1 MADENNNIE
10 QKISLTYD
18 TNAETTAGE
27 VQQLNT
33 AIDNTTQS
41 QNENTVAIQKN
52 EQAQKSFKTQLREA
66 NQELLKVSQ
75 TFGET
80 SREAVQAAKKVA
92 DLKDQMQFSKDLVD
106 NFNPDQKFKAL
117 GAATQI
123 AATATSGLIS
133 GMALFGD
140 QSEDTEKALLKV
152 QSAMAFSDAIS
163 GLSNLGDQWKTLKTV
178 IGSSTIVTAAN
189 TAATTVATY
198 ATKIFGVTAETTAV
212 GFKVLR
218 GAIIATGIG
227 ALGIAIVALI
237 QNFDSIK
244 AAILKAVPG
253 LQGIADVI
261 GNIVQSVTDFVGAT
275 SEADR
280 QLDLAKSKAKQ
291 QLELNKKYLQEHE
304 SQLNEVT
311 KKKIEAKNKYLEVVA
326 EEGKATAEFARE
338 TNRQI
343 AKVDADAQAEKE
355 KKAKEISDKAEE
367 NRKAER
373 LRLKKE
379 REDEAKRLE
388 KERQDEMMASAKQA
402 LDIVTRLRESQETPA
417 QKAEREYKE
426 EKLIL
431 EKNNLSTAE
440 LTKIHL
446 QNLAK
451 ITSDE
456 NAIKIAK
463 EDAEWL
469 RQQEL
474 TLEKKEYDKLVLT
487 QKFDAEYLAAEGNAE
502 LQKQLKIKLD
512 KDLADID
519 KQSKDE
525 QVKQEENKNQAIA
538 SSKANLNNIIS
549 GLETTG
555 LAKTKAGQAISKA
568 IALTQIGI
576 DSAVAISK
584 ASTLANAEG
593 VAAQLAFPTV
603 PGIGTI
609 ARVLSY
615 TSTALSV
622 AANIA
627 KAKQLLSSGGN
638 AGGSSG
644 GGGGATGGGATGASA
659 SPTVGFQTSSENQIA
674 TTIASNQQEQPPIK
688 AFVVSTEVSTAQAID
703 RNKIT
708 SNSLGGG

>member
-1 MADENNNIE
+1 MEENNIE

-18 TNAETTAGE
+18 TNAETTAKE
-27 VQQLNT
+27 VGTLT
-33 AIDNTTQS
+33 SAIDNTTQA
-41 QNENTVAIQKN
+41 QNENATATQKN

-80 SREAVQAAKKVA
+80 SKEAVTAAKKVA

-123 AATATSGLIS
+123 AATATSGLVS

-140 QSEDTEKALLKV
+140 QSADTEKALLKV
-152 QSAMAFSDAIS
+152 QAAMAFSDAIS
-163 GLSNLGDQWKTLKTV
+163 GLSNLGDQWKTLKAV

-227 ALGIAIVALI
+227 ALGIALVALI

-244 AAILKAVPG
+244 SAILNTVPG
-253 LQGIADVI
+253 LKNVADTI
-261 GNIVQSVTDFVGAT
+261 GNIVNSVTDFVGAT

-291 QLELNKKYLQEHE
+291 QLEANKKYLQEHE
-304 SQLNEVT
+304 SQLSEVT
-311 KKKIEAKNKYLEVVA
+311 KAKIEAKNKYLEVVA

-367 NRKAER
+367 KRKEQRAKE
-373 LRLKKE
+373 KKE

-402 LDIVTRLRESQETPA
+402 LDIVTRLRESQESPA

-426 EKLIL
+426 EKLVL

-440 LTKIHL
+440 LTKVHL

-451 ITSDE
+451 IKEEDKAKSDAE
-456 NAIKIAK
+456 QKIKDDKKK
-463 EDAEWL
+463 EDDAKILEQDKAVADGKAAIQEQSFQVAEKGL
-469 RQQEL
+469 ALLQSLGIKNKAIQKGLLIAESATGIARIV
-474 TLEKKEYDKLVLT
+474 TST
-487 QKFDAEYLAAEGNAE
+487 QAANAADTAAAALMGPAGVPYLAT
-502 LQKQLKIKLD
+502 KK
-512 KDLADID
+512 
-519 KQSKDE
+519 
-525 QVKQEENKNQAIA
+525 V
-538 SSKANLNNIIS
+538 LNTVS
-549 GLETTG
+549 
-555 LAKTKAGQAISKA
+555 AG
-568 IALTQIGI
+568 IGI
-576 DSAVAISK
+576 
-584 ASTLANAEG
+584 
-593 VAAQLAFPTV
+593 
-603 PGIGTI
+603 
-609 ARVLSY
+609 
-615 TSTALSV
+615 

-627 KAKQLLSSGGN
+627 ATAKALSALGG
-638 AGGSSG
+638 GGSAGSGASVGGSG
-644 GGGGATGGGATGASA
+644 GGASA
-659 SPTVGFQTSSENQIA
+659 MPAVGFQTSSENQIA
-674 TTIASNQQEQPPIK
+674 TTINSNQQEAPIVK
-688 AFVVSTEVSTAQAID
+688 AYVVSSDVSTAQAID
-703 RNKIT
+703 RNKVE

>member
-18 TNAETTAGE
+18 TNADAVAGE

-41 QNENTVAIQKN
+41 QNENNVAT
-52 EQAQKSFKTQLREA
+52 QKSEQNLKTFKTQLREA

-80 SREAVQAAKKVA
+80 SKEAVQAAKKVA

-123 AATATSGLIS
+123 ATTATSGLVS

-140 QSEDTEKALLKV
+140 QSEDTQKTLLKV
-152 QSAMAFSDAIS
+152 QAAMAFSDAVS

-178 IGSSTIVTAAN
+178 IASSTIVTAAN
-189 TAATTVATY
+189 TAATTVATA
-198 ATKIFGVTAETTAV
+198 ATKLFGITAETTAV
-212 GFKVLR
+212 GFKVLK

-227 ALGIAIVALI
+227 ALGIAIVALV

-244 AAILKAVPG
+244 KAVLNAVPG
-253 LQGIADVI
+253 LQSIADTI

-338 TNRQI
+338 TNRQL
-343 AKVDADAQAEKE
+343 AKIDKEAQEEKD
-355 KKAKEISDKAEE
+355 KKAKELAEKEAEKRKKEQEEAKKKAEE
-367 NRKAER
+367 AKKLEEQ
-373 LRLKKE
+373 RLKEFNEFQIAVNNAEFEQRAINNENKQAQIDELNEITAKQSETEEADINKNLKNKE
-379 REDEAKRLE
+379 EEAK
-388 KERQDEMMASAKQA
+388 
-402 LDIVTRLRESQETPA
+402 
-417 QKAEREYKE
+417 
-426 EKLIL
+426 
-431 EKNNLSTAE
+431 
-440 LTKIHL
+440 
-446 QNLAK
+446 
-451 ITSDE
+451 
-456 NAIKIAK
+456 KIA
-463 EDAEWL
+463 DF
-469 RQQEL
+469 
-474 TLEKKEYDKLVLT
+474 EK
-487 QKFDAEYLAAEGNAE
+487 QKD
-502 LQKQLKIKLD
+502 D
-512 KDLADID
+512 
-519 KQSKDE
+519 
-525 QVKQEENKNQAIA
+525 AIA
-538 SSKANLNNIIS
+538 SSKENLTNIIS
-549 GLETTG
+549 GLEATG
-555 LAKTKAGQAISKA
+555 LAKTKAGQALAKTM
-568 IALTQIGI
+568 ALAQIGI

-584 ASTLANAEG
+584 ASTLANSEG

-603 PGIGTI
+603 PGIGTV

-627 KAKQLLSSGGN
+627 KAKQLLSGGGSASGSSSGGSGGN
-638 AGGSSG
+638 TSNG
-644 GGGGATGGGATGASA
+644 GGQSAT
-659 SPTVGFQTSSENQIA
+659 PTVGFQTSSENQIA
-674 TTIASNQQEQPPIK
+674 TTISNNQQEQPPIK
-688 AFVVSTEVSTAQAID
+688 AFVVSAEVSTAQAID

-708 SNSLGGG
+708 ANSLGN

>member
-18 TNAETTAGE
+18 TNADAVAGE

-41 QNENTVAIQKN
+41 QNENTVAT
-52 EQAQKSFKTQLREA
+52 QKSEQNLKTFKTQLREA

-80 SREAVQAAKKVA
+80 SKEAVQAAKKVA
-92 DLKDQMQFSKDLVD
+92 DLKDQMQFSKELVD

-123 AATATSGLIS
+123 ATTATSGLVS

-140 QSEDTEKALLKV
+140 QSEDTQKTLLKV
-152 QSAMAFSDAIS
+152 QAAMAFSDAVS

-178 IGSSTIVTAAN
+178 IASSTIVTAAN
-189 TAATTVATY
+189 TAATTVATA
-198 ATKIFGVTAETTAV
+198 ATKLFGVTAETTAV
-212 GFKVLR
+212 GFKVLK

-244 AAILKAVPG
+244 KAILNTIPG
-253 LQGIADVI
+253 LSGIAETI

-343 AKVDADAQAEKE
+343 AKADAEAQAEKD
-355 KKAKEISDKAEE
+355 KKAKEAQDRIDEKRRQQRAKEKAE
-367 NRKAER
+367 NER
-373 LRLKKE
+373 LAKE
-379 REDEAKRLE
+379 QLDA
-388 KERQDEMMASAKQA
+388 DMASAKQA
-402 LDIVTRLRESQETPA
+402 LDIVNKLKENKETPSEKL
-417 QKAEREYKE
+417 QREYE
-426 EKLIL
+426 AEKLVL
-431 EKNNLSTAE
+431 EANNLSTEE
-440 LTKIHL
+440 LTKQHL
-446 QNLAK
+446 EKLALIQK
-451 ITSDE
+451 ESDD
-456 NAIKIAK
+456 KIAADKKAADEKKAEEDKAKKDK
-463 EDAEWL
+463 ED
-469 RQQEL
+469 
-474 TLEKKEYDKLVLT
+474 K
-487 QKFDAEYLAAEGNAE
+487 DAVE
-502 LQKQLKIKLD
+502 
-512 KDLADID
+512 
-519 KQSKDE
+519 
-525 QVKQEENKNQAIA
+525 QEERKNQAIA
-538 SSKANLNNIIS
+538 NSKANLNNIIS
-549 GLETTG
+549 GLEATG
-555 LAKTKAGQAISKA
+555 LAKTKAGQALAKTM
-568 IALTQIGI
+568 ALAQIGI

-603 PGIGTI
+603 PGIGTV

-627 KAKQLLSSGGN
+627 KAKQLLSGGGSASGS
-638 AGGSSG
+638 SSG
-644 GGGGATGGGATGASA
+644 GGGGNTSNGGGQSAT
-659 SPTVGFQTSSENQIA
+659 PTVGFQTSSENQIA
-674 TTIASNQQEQPPIK
+674 TTISNNQQEQPPIK

-708 SNSLGGG
+708 ANSLGN

>member
-41 QNENTVAIQKN
+41 QNKNTVAIQKN
-52 EQAQKSFKTQLREA
+52 ENAQKSFKTQLREA

-123 AATATSGLIS
+123 AATATSGLVS

-140 QSEDTEKALLKV
+140 QSADTEKALLKV
-152 QSAMAFSDAIS
+152 QAAMAFSDAVS

-244 AAILKAVPG
+244 SAILNTIPG
-253 LQGIADVI
+253 LKGISETI
-261 GNIVQSVTDFVGAT
+261 GNIVNSVTDFVGAT

-280 QLDLAKSKAKQ
+280 QLDLAKSKAKT

-304 SQLNEVT
+304 SQLSEVT
-311 KKKIEAKNKYLEVVA
+311 KAKIEAKNKYLEVVA

-367 NRKAER
+367 KRKEQRAKER
-373 LRLKKE
+373 KE
-379 REDEAKRLE
+379 RE
-388 KERQDEMMASAKQA
+388 DEMMASAKQA
-402 LDIVTRLRESQETPA
+402 LGIVTRLRESQETPA

-426 EKLIL
+426 EKLVL

-440 LTKIHL
+440 LTRIYL

-451 ITSDE
+451 ITADE

-463 EDAEWL
+463 EDEEWL
-469 RQQEL
+469 KLQEL
-474 TLEKKEYDKLVLT
+474 TLEKNEYDKLVLT

-502 LQKQLKIKLD
+502 LQKEIKKKLG
-512 KDLADID
+512 KDID
-519 KQSKDE
+519 KIDKETKDKEIENE
-525 QVKQEENKNQAIA
+525 QAVADAKKSIQEATF
-538 SSKANLNNIIS
+538 NNIS
-549 GLETTG
+549 GGIG
-555 LAKTKAGQAISKA
+555 LLKGIFEKNKAIQKGLLIAESAVGIAKTIINTQASNAAFTLKYALLPGGQLLTSKA
-568 IALTQIGI
+568 ILQNNISAGIGI
-576 DSAVAISK
+576 
-584 ASTLANAEG
+584 ASNI
-593 VAAQLAFPTV
+593 AATAK
-603 PGIGTI
+603 
-609 ARVLSY
+609 
-615 TSTALSV
+615 ALS
-622 AANIA
+622 A
-627 KAKQLLSSGGN
+627 LGGGS
-638 AGGSSG
+638 AGSSSG
-644 GGGGATGGGATGASA
+644 GGVTGSGGGASE

-674 TTIASNQQEQPPIK
+674 TTISNNQQEQKPIK

-703 RNKIT
+703 RNKVT
-708 SNSLGGG
+708 ANSLGGG

>member
-41 QNENTVAIQKN
+41 QNKNTVAIQKN
-52 EQAQKSFKTQLREA
+52 ENAQKSFKTQLREA

-123 AATATSGLIS
+123 AATATSGLVS

-140 QSEDTEKALLKV
+140 QSADTERALLKV

-244 AAILKAVPG
+244 SAILNTIPG
-253 LQGIADVI
+253 LKGISETI
-261 GNIVQSVTDFVGAT
+261 GNIVNSVTDFVGAT

-280 QLDLAKSKAKQ
+280 QLDLAKSKAKT

-304 SQLNEVT
+304 SQLSEVT
-311 KKKIEAKNKYLEVVA
+311 KAKIEAKNKYLEVVA

-367 NRKAER
+367 KRKEQRA
-373 LRLKKE
+373 KE
-379 REDEAKRLE
+379 RKEGEDEAKRLE
-388 KERQDEMMASAKQA
+388 KEREDEMMASAKQA
-402 LDIVTRLRESQETPA
+402 LGIVTRLRESQETPA

-426 EKLIL
+426 EKLVL

-440 LTKIHL
+440 LTRIYL

-451 ITSDE
+451 ITADE

-463 EDAEWL
+463 EDEEWL
-469 RQQEL
+469 KLQEL
-474 TLEKKEYDKLVLT
+474 TLEKNEYDKLVLT

-502 LQKQLKIKLD
+502 LQKEIKKKLG
-512 KDLADID
+512 KDID
-519 KQSKDE
+519 KIDKETKDKEIENE
-525 QVKQEENKNQAIA
+525 QAVADAKKSIQEATF
-538 SSKANLNNIIS
+538 NNIS
-549 GLETTG
+549 GGIG
-555 LAKTKAGQAISKA
+555 LLKGIFEKNKAIQKGLLIAESAVGIAKTIINTQASNAAFTLKYALLPGGQLLTSKA
-568 IALTQIGI
+568 ILQNNISAGIGI
-576 DSAVAISK
+576 
-584 ASTLANAEG
+584 ASNI
-593 VAAQLAFPTV
+593 AATAK
-603 PGIGTI
+603 
-609 ARVLSY
+609 
-615 TSTALSV
+615 ALS
-622 AANIA
+622 A
-627 KAKQLLSSGGN
+627 LGGGS
-638 AGGSSG
+638 AGSSSG
-644 GGGGATGGGATGASA
+644 GGVTGSGGGASE

-674 TTIASNQQEQPPIK
+674 TTISNNQQEQKPIK

-703 RNKIT
+703 RNKVT
-708 SNSLGGG
+708 ANSLGGG

>member
-1 MADENNNIE
+1 MADDLNNIE

-41 QNENTVAIQKN
+41 QNENTVATQKN
-52 EQAQKSFKTQLREA
+52 EQAQKTFKTQLREA

-80 SREAVQAAKKVA
+80 SKEAVQAAKKVA

-123 AATATSGLIS
+123 AATATSGLVS

-140 QSEDTEKALLKV
+140 QSEDTQKALLKV
-152 QSAMAFSDAIS
+152 QAAMAFSDAVS

-178 IGSSTIVTAAN
+178 IASSTIVTAAN

-198 ATKIFGVTAETTAV
+198 ATKLFGVTAETTAV
-212 GFKVLR
+212 GFKVLK

-227 ALGIAIVALI
+227 ALGIALVALI

-244 AAILKAVPG
+244 SAILNTIPG
-253 LQGIADVI
+253 LKGISETI

-304 SQLNEVT
+304 SQLSEVT

-343 AKVDADAQAEKE
+343 AKADADAQAEKE
-355 KKAKEISDKAEE
+355 KKAKEISDKASEK
-367 NRKAER
+367 RKEQRAKER
-373 LRLKKE
+373 KE

-402 LDIVTRLRESQETPA
+402 LDIVTRLRESQESPA
-417 QKAEREYKE
+417 QKAEREYQE
-426 EKLIL
+426 EKLVL
-431 EKNNLSTAE
+431 EKNNLSAEE
-440 LTKIHL
+440 LTRIHL
-446 QNLAK
+446 ENLAK
-451 ITSDE
+451 IQKESDDADKKRQDDLLAELDADADKQIETEQALADAKLSIQNAQLDNVSRGIGLLQSLGIKNKAIQKGLVIAE
-456 NAIKIAK
+456 NAAGIAK
-463 EDAEWL
+463 TVINTMAANAKA
-469 RQQEL
+469 L
-474 TLEKKEYDKLVLT
+474 TLGPVLAPPT
-487 QKFDAEYLAAEGNAE
+487 ILA
-502 LQKQLKIKLD
+502 
-512 KDLADID
+512 
-519 KQSKDE
+519 
-525 QVKQEENKNQAIA
+525 
-538 SSKANLNNIIS
+538 NNIS
-549 GLETTG
+549 
-555 LAKTKAGQAISKA
+555 AG
-568 IALTQIGI
+568 IGI
-576 DSAVAISK
+576 A
-584 ASTLANAEG
+584 T
-593 VAAQLAFPTV
+593 
-603 PGIGTI
+603 
-609 ARVLSY
+609 
-615 TSTALSV
+615 SV
-622 AANIA
+622 AATA
-627 KAKQLLSSGGN
+627 KALSALGGGG
-638 AGGSSG
+638 GGSSSTSLPSG
-644 GGGGATGGGATGASA
+644 GGGGASAT
-659 SPTVGFQTSSENQIA
+659 PTVGFQTSSENQIA

-703 RNKIT
+703 RNKVT
-708 SNSLGGG
+708 ANSLGGG

>member
-1 MADENNNIE
+1 MAEENNNIE

-123 AATATSGLIS
+123 AATATSGLVS

-140 QSEDTEKALLKV
+140 QSADTERALLKV
-152 QSAMAFSDAIS
+152 QAAMAFSDAIS

-244 AAILKAVPG
+244 SAILNTIPG
-253 LQGIADVI
+253 LKGISETI
-261 GNIVQSVTDFVGAT
+261 GNIVNSVTDFVGAT

-280 QLDLAKSKAKQ
+280 QLDLAKSKAKT

-304 SQLNEVT
+304 SQLSEVT
-311 KKKIEAKNKYLEVVA
+311 KAKIEAKNKYLEVVA

-355 KKAKEISDKAEE
+355 KKAKEISDKASEK
-367 NRKAER
+367 RKEQRAKER
-373 LRLKKE
+373 KE

-402 LDIVTRLRESQETPA
+402 LEIVNQLRESQETPA
-417 QKAEREYKE
+417 EKENREYQ
-426 EKLIL
+426 EKKTIL
-431 EKNNLSTAE
+431 EANNLSTEE
-440 LTKIHL
+440 LTKVHL
-446 QNLAK
+446 QNLAN
-451 ITSDE
+451 IE
-456 NAIKIAK
+456 K
-463 EDAEWL
+463 EDSDKKIEE
-469 RQQEL
+469 QKKKDE
-474 TLEKKEYDKLVLT
+474 EKKALE
-487 QKFDAEYLAAEGNAE
+487 
-502 LQKQLKIKLD
+502 D
-512 KDLADID
+512 KDLKDKEEAAKKIADFE
-519 KQSKDE
+519 KQKDD
-525 QVKQEENKNQAIA
+525 AIA

-555 LAKTKAGQAISKA
+555 IAKTKAGQAISKA

-644 GGGGATGGGATGASA
+644 GGGGTTGGGATGASA

-674 TTIASNQQEQPPIK
+674 TTISNNQQEQPPIK

-703 RNKIT
+703 RNKVT
-708 SNSLGGG
+708 ANSLGGG

>member
-41 QNENTVAIQKN
+41 QNENTVATQKN
-52 EQAQKSFKTQLREA
+52 EQSIKTFKTQLREA

-80 SREAVQAAKKVA
+80 SKEAVQAAKKVA

-123 AATATSGLIS
+123 ASTATSGLVS

-140 QSEDTEKALLKV
+140 QSEDTQKQLLKV
-152 QSAMAFSDAIS
+152 QAAMAFSDAVS

-178 IGSSTIVTAAN
+178 IASSTIVTAAN
-189 TAATTVATY
+189 TAATTVATA
-198 ATKIFGVTAETTAV
+198 ATKLFGVTANTTAV

-227 ALGIAIVALI
+227 ALGIAIVALV

-244 AAILKAVPG
+244 KAILNTIPG
-253 LQGIADVI
+253 LSGIAETI

-326 EEGKATAEFARE
+326 EEGKATAEFAKE

-343 AKVDADAQAEKE
+343 AKADADAQAEKE
-355 KKAKEISDKAEE
+355 KKAKELQDKANEK
-367 NRKAER
+367 RKQQRDKEKSERER
-373 LRLKKE
+373 LAKE
-379 REDEAKRLE
+379 QLDA
-388 KERQDEMMASAKQA
+388 DMASAKQA
-402 LDIVTRLRESQETPA
+402 LDIVNQLRESQETPA
-417 QKAEREYKE
+417 EKENREYQ
-426 EKLIL
+426 EKKTIL
-431 EKNNLSTAE
+431 EANNLSTEE
-440 LTKIHL
+440 LTKVHL
-446 QNLAK
+446 ENLTKIQKESDEKIAADKKASDEKKAEEDKLKRDKEIADEQAVADAKLAILNGQLDNIANGSKLLQSLGIKNKAIQKSLLIAESAAGIAK
-451 ITSDE
+451 IVVNTQAANS
-456 NAIKIAK
+456 AAK
-463 EDAEWL
+463 LKYAL
-469 RQQEL
+469 L
-474 TLEKKEYDKLVLT
+474 PGGV
-487 QKFDAEYLAAEGNAE
+487 ALAAAE
-502 LQKQLKIKLD
+502 T
-512 KDLADID
+512 
-519 KQSKDE
+519 
-525 QVKQEENKNQAIA
+525 VM
-538 SSKANLNNIIS
+538 NNVS
-549 GLETTG
+549 
-555 LAKTKAGQAISKA
+555 AG
-568 IALTQIGI
+568 IGI
-576 DSAVAISK
+576 ATNI
-584 ASTLANAEG
+584 
-593 VAAQLAFPTV
+593 AATAK
-603 PGIGTI
+603 
-609 ARVLSY
+609 
-615 TSTALSV
+615 ALS
-622 AANIA
+622 A
-627 KAKQLLSSGGN
+627 LGGGG
-638 AGGSSG
+638 GGSSSTSLPSG
-644 GGGGATGGGATGASA
+644 GGGGASV

-674 TTIASNQQEQPPIK
+674 TTISNNQKEQPPIK

-708 SNSLGGG
+708 ANSLGGG

>member
-1 MADENNNIE
+1 MEENNIE

-18 TNAETTAGE
+18 TNAETTAKE
-27 VQQLNT
+27 VGTLTT
-33 AIDNTTQS
+33 AIDNTTQA
-41 QNENTVAIQKN
+41 QNENTVATDKN
-52 EQAQKSFKTQLREA
+52 SQNLKSFKTQLREA

-80 SREAVQAAKKVA
+80 SKEAVQAAKKVA
-92 DLKDQMQFSKDLVD
+92 DLKDQMGFAKDLVD

-123 AATATSGLIS
+123 AATATSGLVS

-140 QSEDTEKALLKV
+140 QSEDTEKAILKV
-152 QSAMAFSDAIS
+152 QAAMAFSDAIS

-178 IGSSTIVTAAN
+178 ISGSTIVTAAN
-189 TAATTVATY
+189 TAATTVATA
-198 ATKIFGVTAETTAV
+198 ATKLFGVTANTTAV

-227 ALGIAIVALI
+227 ALGIAIVALV

-244 AAILKAVPG
+244 KAILNTVPG
-253 LQGIADVI
+253 LQGIADTI
-261 GNIVQSVTDFVGAT
+261 GTIVQTVTDFVGAT

-343 AKVDADAQAEKE
+343 AKADADAQAEKE

-367 NRKAER
+367 KRKEQRAKE
-373 LRLKKE
+373 KKE

-402 LDIVTRLRESQETPA
+402 LDIVTRLRESQESPA
-417 QKAEREYKE
+417 QKAEREYQE
-426 EKLIL
+426 EKLVL
-431 EKNNLSTAE
+431 ENNNLSTEE
-440 LTKIHL
+440 LTRIHL

-469 RQQEL
+469 KQQEL
-474 TLEKKEYDKLVLT
+474 TLEKNEYDKLVLT

-502 LQKQLKIKLD
+502 LQKQLKIKLNQ
-512 KDLADID
+512 DLADID
-519 KQSKDE
+519 KETSDKEIENAKAVQDAKFQMAQDGLNLVSSISELFAGKSE
-525 QVKQEENKNQAIA
+525 KQAKKAFEIQKAVSLASAVMSGIEGTQNAYTTAQKSPIKAAIPAFPLIQA
-538 SSKANLNNIIS
+538 
-549 GLETTG
+549 G
-555 LAKTKAGQAISKA
+555 LAAAFSVVKVAQISKQQFKGGA
-568 IALTQIGI
+568 
-576 DSAVAISK
+576 SA
-584 ASTLANAEG
+584 
-593 VAAQLAFPTV
+593 
-603 PGIGTI
+603 
-609 ARVLSY
+609 
-615 TSTALSV
+615 
-622 AANIA
+622 
-627 KAKQLLSSGGN
+627 
-638 AGGSSG
+638 
-644 GGGGATGGGATGASA
+644 GGGGATGGGGGGTSA
-659 SPTVGFQTSSENQIA
+659 MPAVGFQTSSENQIA
-674 TTIASNQQEQPPIK
+674 TTINSNQQEAPIVK
-688 AFVVSTEVSTAQAID
+688 AYVVSSDVSTAQAID
-703 RNKIT
+703 RNKVEA
-708 SNSLGGG
+708 NSLGGG

>member
-123 AATATSGLIS
+123 AATATSGLVS

-140 QSEDTEKALLKV
+140 QSADTERALLKV
-152 QSAMAFSDAIS
+152 QAAMAFSDAIS

-189 TAATTVATY
+189 TAATTVATF
-198 ATKIFGVTAETTAV
+198 ATKLFGVTAETTAV

-304 SQLNEVT
+304 SQLSEVT
-311 KKKIEAKNKYLEVVA
+311 KAKIEAKNKYLEVVA

-355 KKAKEISDKAEE
+355 KKAKEISDRASEK
-367 NRKAER
+367 RKEQRAKER
-373 LRLKKE
+373 KE

-402 LDIVTRLRESQETPA
+402 LEIVTRLRESQETPA
-417 QKAEREYKE
+417 EKENREYQ
-426 EKLIL
+426 EKKTIL
-431 EKNNLSTAE
+431 EANNLSTEE
-440 LTKIHL
+440 LTKVHL
-446 QNLAK
+446 QNLAN
-451 ITSDE
+451 IE
-456 NAIKIAK
+456 K
-463 EDAEWL
+463 EDSDKKIEE
-469 RQQEL
+469 QKKKDE
-474 TLEKKEYDKLVLT
+474 EKKALE
-487 QKFDAEYLAAEGNAE
+487 
-502 LQKQLKIKLD
+502 D
-512 KDLADID
+512 KDLKDKEEAAKKIADFE
-519 KQSKDE
+519 KQKDD
-525 QVKQEENKNQAIA
+525 AIA

-674 TTIASNQQEQPPIK
+674 TTISNNQQEQPPIK

-703 RNKIT
+703 RNKVT
-708 SNSLGGG
+708 ANSLGGG

>member
-1 MADENNNIE
+1 MADDLNNIE

-41 QNENTVAIQKN
+41 QNENTVATQKN
-52 EQAQKSFKTQLREA
+52 EQVQKSFKTQLREA

-75 TFGET
+75 NFGET
-80 SREAVQAAKKVA
+80 SKEAVQAAKKVA
-92 DLKDQMQFSKDLVD
+92 DLKDQMGFAKDLVD

-123 AATATSGLIS
+123 AATATSGLVS

-140 QSEDTEKALLKV
+140 QSEDTQKALLKV
-152 QSAMAFSDAIS
+152 QAAMAFSDAVS

-178 IGSSTIVTAAN
+178 IASSTIVTAAN

-198 ATKIFGVTAETTAV
+198 ATKLFGVTAETTAV
-212 GFKVLR
+212 GFKVLK

-227 ALGIAIVALI
+227 ALGIALVALI

-244 AAILKAVPG
+244 SAILNTIPG
-253 LQGIADVI
+253 LKGISETI

-304 SQLNEVT
+304 SQLSEVT

-343 AKVDADAQAEKE
+343 AKADADAQAEKE
-355 KKAKEISDKAEE
+355 KKAKEISDKASEK
-367 NRKAER
+367 RKEQRAKER
-373 LRLKKE
+373 KE

-402 LDIVTRLRESQETPA
+402 LDIVTRLRESQESPA
-417 QKAEREYKE
+417 QKAEREYQE
-426 EKLIL
+426 EKLVL
-431 EKNNLSTAE
+431 EKNNLSTEE
-440 LTKIHL
+440 LTRIHL
-446 QNLAK
+446 ENLAK
-451 ITSDE
+451 IQKESDDADKKRQDDLLAELDADADKQIETEQALADAKLSIQNAQLDNVSRGIGLLQSLGIKNKAVQKGLVIAE
-456 NAIKIAK
+456 NAAGIAK
-463 EDAEWL
+463 TVINTMAANAKA
-469 RQQEL
+469 L
-474 TLEKKEYDKLVLT
+474 TLGPVLAPPT
-487 QKFDAEYLAAEGNAE
+487 ILA
-502 LQKQLKIKLD
+502 
-512 KDLADID
+512 
-519 KQSKDE
+519 
-525 QVKQEENKNQAIA
+525 
-538 SSKANLNNIIS
+538 NNIS
-549 GLETTG
+549 
-555 LAKTKAGQAISKA
+555 AG
-568 IALTQIGI
+568 IGI
-576 DSAVAISK
+576 A
-584 ASTLANAEG
+584 T
-593 VAAQLAFPTV
+593 
-603 PGIGTI
+603 
-609 ARVLSY
+609 
-615 TSTALSV
+615 SV
-622 AANIA
+622 AATA
-627 KAKQLLSSGGN
+627 KALS
-638 AGGSSG
+638 ALG
-644 GGGGATGGGATGASA
+644 GGGGGSSSTSLPSGSGGGASA
-659 SPTVGFQTSSENQIA
+659 TPTVGFQTSSENQIA

-703 RNKIT
+703 RNKVT
-708 SNSLGGG
+708 ANSLGGG

>member
-1 MADENNNIE
+1 MEENNIE

-18 TNAETTAGE
+18 TNAETTAKE
-27 VQQLNT
+27 VGTLTN
-33 AIDNTTQS
+33 AIDNTTQA
-41 QNENTVAIQKN
+41 QNENATATQKN

-80 SREAVQAAKKVA
+80 SKEAVTAAKKVA

-123 AATATSGLIS
+123 AATATSGLVS

-140 QSEDTEKALLKV
+140 QSADTEKALLKV
-152 QSAMAFSDAIS
+152 QAAMAFSDAIS

-178 IGSSTIVTAAN
+178 IASSTIVTAAN

-227 ALGIAIVALI
+227 ALGIAIVALV

-244 AAILKAVPG
+244 SAILNTVPG
-253 LQGIADVI
+253 LKNVADTI
-261 GNIVQSVTDFVGAT
+261 GNIFNSITDFVGAT

-280 QLDLAKSKAKQ
+280 QLDLAKSKAKT

-304 SQLNEVT
+304 SQLSEVT
-311 KKKIEAKNKYLEVVA
+311 KAKIEAKNKYLEVVA

-367 NRKAER
+367 KRKEQRAKE
-373 LRLKKE
+373 KKE
-379 REDEAKRLE
+379 REDEAKRIE

-402 LDIVTRLRESQETPA
+402 LDIVTRLRESQESPA
-417 QKAEREYKE
+417 QKAEREYQE
-426 EKLIL
+426 EKLVL
-431 EKNNLSTAE
+431 ENNNLSTEE
-440 LTKIHL
+440 LTRIHL
-446 QNLAK
+446 DNLAK
-451 ITSDE
+451 IEKDDSD
-456 NAIKIAK
+456 KK
-463 EDAEWL
+463 AEE
-469 RQQEL
+469 QKKKDE
-474 TLEKKEYDKLVLT
+474 EKKALE
-487 QKFDAEYLAAEGNAE
+487 
-502 LQKQLKIKLD
+502 D
-512 KDLADID
+512 KDLKDKEEAAQKIADFE
-519 KQSKDE
+519 KQKDD
-525 QVKQEENKNQAIA
+525 AIA
-538 SSKANLNNIIS
+538 SSKQNLNNIIS

-555 LAKTKAGQAISKA
+555 LAKTKAGQALSKA

-593 VAAQLAFPTV
+593 VAAQLAFPMV
-603 PGIGTI
+603 PGVGTV

-627 KAKQLLSSGGN
+627 KAKKLLSSGGGGN
-638 AGGSSG
+638 VSGGSSG
-644 GGGGATGGGATGASA
+644 GGATTGGGGGASA
-659 SPTVGFQTSSENQIA
+659 MPAVGFQTSSENQIA
-674 TTIASNQQEQPPIK
+674 TTINSNQQEAPIVK
-688 AFVVSTEVSTAQAID
+688 AYVVSSDVSTAQAID
-703 RNKIT
+703 RNKVE

>member
-18 TNAETTAGE
+18 TNADAVAGE

-41 QNENTVAIQKN
+41 QNENTVAT
-52 EQAQKSFKTQLREA
+52 QKSEQNLKTFKTQLREA

-80 SREAVQAAKKVA
+80 SKEAVQAAKKVA

-123 AATATSGLIS
+123 ATTATSGLVS

-140 QSEDTEKALLKV
+140 QSEDTQKTLLKV
-152 QSAMAFSDAIS
+152 QAAMAFSDAVS

-178 IGSSTIVTAAN
+178 IASSTIVTAAN
-189 TAATTVATY
+189 TAATTVATA
-198 ATKIFGVTAETTAV
+198 ATKLFGVTANTTAV

-227 ALGIAIVALI
+227 ALGIAIVALV

-244 AAILKAVPG
+244 KAILNTIPG
-253 LQGIADVI
+253 LSGIAETI
-261 GNIVQSVTDFVGAT
+261 GNIVQAVTDFVGAT

-280 QLDLAKSKAKQ
+280 QLDLAKEKAKK

-338 TNRQI
+338 TNRQL
-343 AKVDADAQAEKE
+343 AKIDKEAQDEKD
-355 KKAKEISDKAEE
+355 KKAKELAEKEAEKRKKEQEEAKKKAEE
-367 NRKAER
+367 AKKLEEQ
-373 LRLKKE
+373 RLKEFNEFQIAINNAEFEQRAINNENKQAQIDELNEITAKQSETEEADINKNLKTKE
-379 REDEAKRLE
+379 EEAK
-388 KERQDEMMASAKQA
+388 
-402 LDIVTRLRESQETPA
+402 
-417 QKAEREYKE
+417 
-426 EKLIL
+426 
-431 EKNNLSTAE
+431 
-440 LTKIHL
+440 
-446 QNLAK
+446 
-451 ITSDE
+451 
-456 NAIKIAK
+456 KIA
-463 EDAEWL
+463 DF
-469 RQQEL
+469 
-474 TLEKKEYDKLVLT
+474 EK
-487 QKFDAEYLAAEGNAE
+487 QKD
-502 LQKQLKIKLD
+502 D
-512 KDLADID
+512 
-519 KQSKDE
+519 
-525 QVKQEENKNQAIA
+525 AIA
-538 SSKANLNNIIS
+538 SSKENLNNIIS
-549 GLETTG
+549 GLEATG
-555 LAKTKAGQAISKA
+555 LAKTKAGQALAKTM
-568 IALTQIGI
+568 ALAQIGI

-584 ASTLANAEG
+584 ASSLANAEG

-603 PGIGTI
+603 PGIGTV

-627 KAKQLLSSGGN
+627 KAKQLLSGGGSASGSSSGGSGGN
-638 AGGSSG
+638 TSNG
-644 GGGGATGGGATGASA
+644 GGQSAT
-659 SPTVGFQTSSENQIA
+659 PTVGFQTSSENQIA
-674 TTIASNQQEQPPIK
+674 TTISNNQQEQPPIK

-708 SNSLGGG
+708 ANSLGN

>member
-18 TNAETTAGE
+18 TNADAVAGE

-41 QNENTVAIQKN
+41 QNENTVAT
-52 EQAQKSFKTQLREA
+52 QKSEQNLKTFKTQLREA

-80 SREAVQAAKKVA
+80 SKEAVQAAKKVA

-123 AATATSGLIS
+123 ATTATSGLVS

-140 QSEDTEKALLKV
+140 QSEDTQKTLLKV
-152 QSAMAFSDAIS
+152 QAAMAFSDAVS

-178 IGSSTIVTAAN
+178 IASSTIVTAAN
-189 TAATTVATY
+189 TAATTVATA
-198 ATKIFGVTAETTAV
+198 ATKLFGITAETTAV
-212 GFKVLR
+212 GFKVLK

-227 ALGIAIVALI
+227 ALGIAIVALV

-244 AAILKAVPG
+244 KAILNTIPG
-253 LQGIADVI
+253 LSGIAETI

-343 AKVDADAQAEKE
+343 AKADADAQAEKE
-355 KKAKEISDKAEE
+355 KKAKEAQDKANEKRKQQRAKE
-367 NRKAER
+367 KAENER
-373 LRLKKE
+373 LAKE
-379 REDEAKRLE
+379 QLDA
-388 KERQDEMMASAKQA
+388 DMASAKQA
-402 LDIVTRLRESQETPA
+402 LDIVNKLKENKETPSEKL
-417 QKAEREYKE
+417 QREYE
-426 EKLIL
+426 AEKLVL
-431 EKNNLSTAE
+431 EANNLSTEE
-440 LTKIHL
+440 LTKQHL
-446 QNLAK
+446 EKLALIQKEADDKIATDKKAADEKKAEEDKAKKDKEIADEQAVADAKLAILNGNLDNIVNGSKLLQSLGIKNKAIQKSLLIAESAAGIAK
-451 ITSDE
+451 IVVNTQAS
-456 NAIKIAK
+456 NAAAK
-463 EDAEWL
+463 LKYAL
-469 RQQEL
+469 L
-474 TLEKKEYDKLVLT
+474 PGGV
-487 QKFDAEYLAAEGNAE
+487 ALAAAE
-502 LQKQLKIKLD
+502 S
-512 KDLADID
+512 AM
-519 KQSKDE
+519 
-525 QVKQEENKNQAIA
+525 
-538 SSKANLNNIIS
+538 NNVS
-549 GLETTG
+549 
-555 LAKTKAGQAISKA
+555 AG
-568 IALTQIGI
+568 IGI
-576 DSAVAISK
+576 ATNI
-584 ASTLANAEG
+584 
-593 VAAQLAFPTV
+593 AATAK
-603 PGIGTI
+603 
-609 ARVLSY
+609 
-615 TSTALSV
+615 ALS
-622 AANIA
+622 A
-627 KAKQLLSSGGN
+627 LGGGGGGSSSG
-638 AGGSSG
+638 ASLPSG
-644 GGGGATGGGATGASA
+644 GGGSSA

-674 TTIASNQQEQPPIK
+674 TTIASNQQEQAPIK
-688 AFVVSTEVSTAQAID
+688 AFVVSSDVSTAQAID

-708 SNSLGGG
+708 ANSLGN

>member
-123 AATATSGLIS
+123 AATATSGLVS

-140 QSEDTEKALLKV
+140 QSADTERALLKV
-152 QSAMAFSDAIS
+152 QAAMAFSDAIS

-244 AAILKAVPG
+244 SAILNTIPG
-253 LQGIADVI
+253 LKGISETI
-261 GNIVQSVTDFVGAT
+261 GNIVNSVTDFVGAT

-280 QLDLAKSKAKQ
+280 QLDLAKSKAKT

-304 SQLNEVT
+304 SQLSEVT
-311 KKKIEAKNKYLEVVA
+311 KAKIEAKNKYLEVVA

-343 AKVDADAQAEKE
+343 AKVEADAQAEKE

-367 NRKAER
+367 KRKEQRAKER
-373 LRLKKE
+373 KE

-402 LDIVTRLRESQETPA
+402 LEIVNQLRESQETPA
-417 QKAEREYKE
+417 EKENREYQ
-426 EKLIL
+426 EKKTIL
-431 EKNNLSTAE
+431 EANNLSTEE
-440 LTKIHL
+440 LTKVHL
-446 QNLAK
+446 QNLAN
-451 ITSDE
+451 IE
-456 NAIKIAK
+456 K
-463 EDAEWL
+463 EDSDKKIEE
-469 RQQEL
+469 QKKKDE
-474 TLEKKEYDKLVLT
+474 EKKALE
-487 QKFDAEYLAAEGNAE
+487 
-502 LQKQLKIKLD
+502 D
-512 KDLADID
+512 KDLKDKEEAAKKIADFE
-519 KQSKDE
+519 KQKDD
-525 QVKQEENKNQAIA
+525 AIA

-555 LAKTKAGQAISKA
+555 IAKTKAGQAISKA

-703 RNKIT
+703 RNKVT
-708 SNSLGGG
+708 ANSLGGG